1 MLFLIYANTQQWPPR
16 RIALHA
22 LALGVFRRRGDVARV
37 TFRGIKQE
45 YRLAGGGDVDTTT
58 LIVIVVFV
66 IAVSLLALFF
76 ASRRRAARRSEE
88 QRERSREEFGS
99 EYERVAQERG
109 SEEEAERELRQR
121 RGRVE
126 RRVEPLSEESR
137 GRYEEQWGEVERVFV
152 DNPERSIE
160 IADRIVSDI
169 LDERNFVSDVGQS
182 DEETE
187 QSLAAMYPEI
197 AEDYREAR
205 RIRAYVVARSA
216 GRAEEDSNEE
226 STEELRQAVRKYR
239 AVYERLV
246 RD

>member
-1 MLFLIYANTQQWPPR
+1 
-16 RIALHA
+16 
-22 LALGVFRRRGDVARV
+22 
-37 TFRGIKQE
+37 
-45 YRLAGGGDVDTTT
+45 VDTTT
-58 LIVIVVFV
+58 LIVTVVVV

-160 IADRIVSDI
+160 MADRIVSDI

-187 QSLAAMYPEI
+187 ESLAAMHPEI

-205 RIRAYVVARSA
+205 RIRADVVARSA